1 MARLVDSSG
10 TPLIPHLEIA
20 NTFFRRFV
28 GLQFRRSLQTN
39 AGIWIS
45 PCSSIHTCF
54 VRFPIDVWM
63 LDRNGVVLQSRR
75 NVRPWRIVLAPRGT
89 HTIVETAVG
98 SLSLSV
104 GLQVS
109 ISQA

>member
-1 MARLVDSSG
+1 MARLVDSAG
-10 TPLIPHLEIA
+10 TTIIPQLEIA

-28 GLQFRRSLQTN
+28 GLQFRRSLPTH

-63 LDRNGVVLQSRR
+63 LDRNGVVLQSKR

-89 HTIVETAVG
+89 HTIVETMVG
-98 SLSLSV
+98 SLSLSD
-104 GLQVS
+104 GQQVH
-109 ISQA
+109 ISHA